1 MPTLE
6 INYAG
11 TKYKGKTSI
20 ACKIK
25 FFALV
30 HKVKL
35 FILFVFLYF
44 YKKKKNVCGE
54 LLIYEKIF
62 THD

>member
-44 YKKKKNVCGE
+44 YKKKYCMWRIAH
-54 LLIYEKIF
+54 L
-62 THD
+62 